1 MGNDFVITILVRLL
15 LVHGF
20 MTMSCSVICS
30 SATNLTDQEALLAFK
45 SQITFK
51 SDDPLVSNW
60 TTEASFCTWV
70 GVSCSSHRQRVTAL
84 NLSFMGFQG
93 TISPYIGN
101 LSFLTVLDLRNNS
114 IHGQLPETV
123 GHLRRLR
130 VINLRSNHLEGK
142 IPSSLSQCRRLQ
154 WLLLRS
160 NRFQGNIPKEIAH
173 LSHLEE
179 LDLSENYLTGTIP
192 STIFNMSTLKYID
205 LVVNNLSGGIP
216 TTICHKLPDLEVL
229 YLSVNPLGGPF
240 PASLCNCTSIRRISF
255 NRNGFIGSI
264 PADIGCLS
272 KLEGLRLAMN
282 RLTGTIPLSLGNLSR
297 LEILDFMYNYLDGGI
312 PQQVAQL
319 SRMRRLRIAYNNL
332 SGGIPE
338 AIFNLTSAYAIS
350 FMGNRLSGSIPELT
364 SLGLPKLNELN
375 LRDNRLNGKIPNS
388 ISNASRL
395 TFLELSNNLLNGPV
409 PMSLGS
415 LRFLRTL
422 NLQRNQLSNDP
433 SERELHFLSSLTGC
447 RDLINLVVGK
457 NPINGVLPK
466 SIGNLSSSLELFSAD
481 ASQIKGSLPITI
493 GNLSNL
499 LALELAGNDLIGT
512 LPSALGSLG
521 RLQRLRLFINKIE
534 GPIPDELCNL
544 RYLGEL
550 LLHENKL
557 SGPIPNCIGNLSTMQ
572 EISLSSNALKS
583 IPLGMWN
590 LNNLWFLNLSLN
602 SITGYL
608 PPQIENLKMAETFD
622 LSKNQLSGSIPGE
635 ISNLKMLRRLNL
647 SDNAFQGSI
656 PDGISEL
663 ASLESLDLSSNK
675 LSGNIPESMEKL
687 RYLKHLNLSLNM
699 LSGKVPTGGPFRN
712 FTDQSFVGNA
722 SREEEAGSPSW
733 VQFSDGVAPRLIPY
747 HELLSATNN
756 FCEAN
761 LLGVGSFGS
770 VYKGTLSD
778 NTIAAV
784 KVLDL
789 QVEGALK
796 SFDAECEVLRNV
808 RHRNLVKIISSCS
821 NLDFRALVLQYMP
834 NGSLERMLY
843 SYNYFLDLPQRLN
856 IMIDV
861 ATAVEYLHHGYS
873 ESVVHCDLK
882 PSNVLLD
889 EEMVAH
895 VNDFGIAKI
904 FAKYKSMT
912 QTATV
917 GTMGYIAPEY
927 GSEGRVS
934 TKGDVYSYGIM
945 LMETFT
951 RKKPTHEM
959 FVGGLSLRQWV
970 DSSFP
975 DLIMEVVDANL
986 LARDQNNTNGNLQ
999 TCLLSIMGLGLQCSL
1014 DSPEQRLDMK
1024 EVVVRLSKI
1033 RQQYISQT

>member
-20 MTMSCSVICS
+20 TTMSCSVICS
-30 SATNLTDQEALLAFK
+30 SATNPTDQEALLAFK

-93 TISPYIGN
+93 TISPCIGN
-101 LSFLTVLDLRNNS
+101 LSFLTVLDLSNNS

-130 VINLRSNHLEGK
+130 VINLRSNNLEGK

-179 LDLSENYLTGTIP
+179 LDLT
-192 STIFNMSTLKYID
+192 
-205 LVVNNLSGGIP
+205 
-216 TTICHKLPDLEVL
+216 
-229 YLSVNPLGGPF
+229 
-240 PASLCNCTSIRRISF
+240 
-255 NRNGFIGSI
+255 
-264 PADIGCLS
+264 
-272 KLEGLRLAMN
+272 MN

-312 PQQVAQL
+312 PQQ
-319 SRMRRLRIAYNNL
+319 
-332 SGGIPE
+332 
-338 AIFNLTSAYAIS
+338 
-350 FMGNRLSGSIPELT
+350 LT

-447 RDLINLVVGK
+447 RDLINLVIGK

-481 ASQIKGSLPITI
+481 ATQIKGSLPIKM

-512 LPSALGSLG
+512 LPSSLGSLS
-521 RLQRLRLFINKIE
+521 RLQRLL
-534 GPIPDELCNL
+534 
-544 RYLGEL
+544 
-550 LLHENKL
+550 
-557 SGPIPNCIGNLSTMQ
+557 
-572 EISLSSNALKS
+572 ISLSSNALKS
-583 IPLGMWN
+583 IPPGMWN

-622 LSKNQLSGSIPGE
+622 LSKNQLSGNIPGK

-675 LSGNIPESMEKL
+675 LSGIIPESMEKL
-687 RYLKHLNLSLNM
+687 RYLKYLNLSLNM
-699 LSGKVPTGGPFRN
+699 LSGKVPTGGPFGN
-712 FTDQSFVGNA
+712 FTDRSFVGNGELCGVSKLKLRACPTDSGPKSRKVTFWLKYVGLPIA
-722 SREEEAGSPSW
+722 SVVVLVAFLIIIIKRRGKKKQEAPSW

-784 KVLDL
+784 KILDL

-843 SYNYFLDLPQRLN
+843 SYNYFLDLTQRLN

-873 ESVVHCDLK
+873 ETVVHCDLK

-895 VNDFGIAKI
+895 LRIVSNQSPIISPSQRLEAWLQFLPFDLCK
-904 FAKYKSMT
+904 T
-912 QTATV
+912 
-917 GTMGYIAPEY
+917 EY